1 MQNFLNKLVNDA
13 EKRIREGYYDL
24 DETSQHK
31 PISLSRQ
38 IKNAARNAIIAE
50 IKPISPALGPLKPK
64 IDPIDAALKFQQGGA
79 IGLSILTEPD
89 NFGGSITNLL
99 QVRSRTKLPILMKD
113 IIIDKKQ
120 ITTASKCGADCILL
134 IQSIFAEIKPQSS
147 LNQLMKTAH
156 ELQLEVL
163 IEIHN
168 EHEFQEALSSSAE
181 IIGVNNRNLRTLE
194 VDLETTARILTNSK
208 STQKTIIS
216 ESGLERADD
225 IRRIKSSVDGFLIG
239 SSIMLSEDPESKVRE
254 FVLA

>member
-1 MQNFLNKLVNDA
+1 MGNFLNKLVNDA
-13 EKRIREGYYDL
+13 EKRIRRGYYDL

-31 PISLSRQ
+31 PISLSHQ
-38 IKNAARNAIIAE
+38 IKNASHNAIIAE

-64 IDPIDAALKFQQGGA
+64 IDPVDAALKLQQGGA

-99 QVRSRTKLPILMKD
+99 HVRSRTKLPILMKD

-120 ITTASKCGADCILL
+120 ITTASKCGADCVLL
-134 IQSIFAEIKPQSS
+134 IQSIFSEIKPQSS
-147 LNQLMKTAH
+147 LDQLMKAAH

-163 IEIHN
+163 LEVHN
-168 EHEFQEALSSSAE
+168 ENEFQGALSSAAE

-194 VDLETTARILTNSK
+194 IDLKTTARILTNSK
-208 STQKTIIS
+208 STRKTIIS
-216 ESGLERADD
+216 ESGLETADD
-225 IRRIKSSVDGFLIG
+225 IRRIKASVDGFLIG
-239 SSIMLSEDPESKVRE
+239 SSIMLSENPESKVRE

>member
-1 MQNFLNKLVNDA
+1 MENFLNKLVNDA
-13 EKRIREGYYDL
+13 EKRVREGYYDL
-24 DETSQHK
+24 DETSKHK

-38 IKNAARNAIIAE
+38 IKNASHNAIIAE

-99 QVRSRTKLPILMKD
+99 HVRSRTKLPILMKD
-113 IIIDKKQ
+113 IIIDQKQ
-120 ITTASKCGADCILL
+120 ITAASKCGADCVLL
-134 IQSIFAEIKPQSS
+134 IHSIFSEIKPQSS
-147 LNQLMKTAH
+147 LNQLMKAAH

-163 IEIHN
+163 LEVHN

-194 VDLETTARILTNSK
+194 IDLETTARILTNPK

-216 ESGLERADD
+216 ESGLETADD
-225 IRRIKSSVDGFLIG
+225 IRRIKSTVDGFLIG